1 MTSYKKA
8 QVLERDMNSEAVIQG
23 PATAPIDIVERT
35 ASFADRVIKLA
46 LALPNNVA
54 GRDIGRQLIRAA
66 MSVGA
71 NVEEAQAG
79 ESKSDFIHK
88 LKISRKECQEAK
100 FFLVRI
106 SHAEV
111 VGASR
116 LDDLID
122 EASQLLLILT
132 SIIRNSG
139 G

>member
-1 MTSYKKA
+1 MTNYKKA
-8 QVLERDMNSEAVIQG
+8 QMPGRHMNSEAVIQA
-23 PATAPIDIVERT
+23 PTTAPTDIVERT
-35 ASFADRVIKLA
+35 ALFADRVIKLA

-54 GRDIGRQLIRAA
+54 GKDIGRQLIRAA

-88 LKISRKECQEAK
+88 LKISRKECREAK

-106 SHAEV
+106 ANAELV
-111 VGASR
+111 APGR